1 MSLAAPCSSRLSRS
15 TSSSSHSTPR
25 LDRGEDV
32 NGICTKGRY
41 PRSGFHSSARRVRS
55 QVGVLGAVLVVH
67 EVVEAAVR
75 AGVIAVAGAD
85 LLARL
90 VLPLLVRHVGALAG
104 HRFEVVERLTRG
116 VAVLLGAI
124 PVLIADRDPA
134 GAVLF
139 DGGGGGGFLEVA
151 VVALSETDLH
161 GRPHIAWRIL
171 SFPSKPG
178 RNASGQGSW
187 LVDAPDV
194 TKCVAHL
201 TDRRSS
207 PQRVA
212 HRIEHV
218 VVTLRGAPQRVEPP
232 SDVVAGAVGTQGG
245 QPLGLVLLDRRVHAQ
260 WLVALVGRHLVAV
273 DPDDETRAR
282 LDLLRGLVRRL
293 LDLALLEAALDRG
306 DGAAHLLDRGHQCS
320 RC

>member
-55 QVGVLGAVLVVH
+55 HVGVLVGVLVVH
-67 EVVEAAVR
+67 EVIEAAVR

-85 LLARL
+85 LLAGL

-124 PVLIADRDPA
+124 TMLVADRDPA
-134 GAVLF
+134 GAVFL

-178 RNASGQGSW
+178 RNVQGSTSRLNW
-187 LVDAPDV
+187 
-194 TKCVAHL
+194 
-201 TDRRSS
+201 
-207 PQRVA
+207 RVA
-212 HRIEHV
+212 NW
-218 VVTLRGAPQRVEPP
+218 
-232 SDVVAGAVGTQGG
+232 
-245 QPLGLVLLDRRVHAQ
+245 PLLSS
-260 WLVALVGRHLVAV
+260 
-273 DPDDETRAR
+273 TRT
-282 LDLLRGLVRRL
+282 VNV
-293 LDLALLEAALDRG
+293 
-306 DGAAHLLDRGHQCS
+306 
-320 RC
+320 